1 MGPARCPRGLGRET
15 VCVELKDIH
24 EGAFKR
30 RVLLLEGGTMSIV
43 KMSVVLATI
52 FLFTACATLEYPVA
66 HRESVGDKIHS
77 LSYTGDLRATH
88 IIQKD
93 AGYWICMEPAPDAA
107 FSYDTE
113 DDLDLAL
120 ISTGDREEG
129 KTSTG
134 SEDLPLAGRTS
145 YVLLARE
152 LNYRICEMAANT
164 NATFDQ
170 YFKAYQAN
178 LAVIQQVATG
188 ESQNI
193 SHKTQVTIST
203 GAQSAL
209 SYAQTDQ
216 GLPPESMAAA
226 GGAGAA
232 TQAGGSSPPKVLTQ
246 GACEGSD
253 LNGKWEDDGSGNP
266 YCDDPNS
273 YGDLTQKTCI
283 KAGGQHWDAT
293 NNYCYKNKQP

>member
-1 MGPARCPRGLGRET
+1 
-15 VCVELKDIH
+15 
-24 EGAFKR
+24 
-30 RVLLLEGGTMSIV
+30 MSIV

-52 FLFTACATLEYPVA
+52 FLFTGCATLEYPVA

-77 LSYTGDLRATH
+77 LSYTGDLRATL

-129 KTSTG
+129 KASTG

-193 SHKTQVTIST
+193 SHKTQVKIST

-209 SYAQTDQ
+209 SYGQTEQ
-216 GLPPESMAAA
+216 GLPPESMAPA
-226 GGAGAA
+226 GGAAAANQPEQSKALETTGA
-232 TQAGGSSPPKVLTQ
+232 S
-246 GACEGSD
+246 
-253 LNGKWEDDGSGNP
+253 GKFTADTCHKYDGSWSEQNNTCGKITQDQ
-266 YCDDPNS
+266 CENS
-273 YGDLTQKTCI
+273 
-283 KAGGQHWDAT
+283 GGHWSSSDSL
-293 NNYCYKNKQP
+293 CYKDEPPESSSE